1 MKHAIGMIDG
11 DEYDALTRFAGA
23 RFASS
28 SQGNDRASSASSAGV
43 SARCYANT

>member
-23 RFASS
+23 RFTSS
-28 SQGNDRASSASSAGV
+28 SQGKRSCIKRAGV